1 MLNIRKAN
9 IEDVKLVL
17 QFIKELADFE
27 KLLHTVTATTE
38 LLKET
43 IFGKDSNVEVAIAEL
58 DNQAVG
64 FVLYF
69 FNFSTFVGKKGLY
82 IEDLYVKPEFRG
94 KGIGKS
100 LLKYTAEIAIQRNC
114 GRMEWSVLTWNP
126 AVDFYKSI
134 GAEIMDEWRIC
145 RLDENKIEILSKM

>member
-9 IEDVKLVL
+9 IEDVELVL